1 MSKSERIVSATR
13 VISASAARI
22 FELIADPSRQPS
34 WDGNNNLAS
43 SAPGQRVHQVGDVFK
58 TTLTNGAVRENH
70 VMEFVECSKI
80 AWCPAE
86 PSKQPPGHL
95 WRWEV
100 SQINPTLTTVTH
112 TYDWTALTDPPASK
126 EPVRQ
131 RRTCCANRWT
141 SSPCWR
147 NRRNRSGTR
156 TPDRFAR
163 SAFLTAHPLERAQ
176 VLHPYARKTFAFQDI
191 ADFIVVERVRP
202 DIRQHLP
209 VAGQAPSGRDHD
221 GQPAAGP

>member
-1 MSKSERIVSATR
+1 MTEVPATRPVVGTSVASHGTWAEVAPTCLDSDMEEERIVSATR

-22 FELIADPSRQPS
+22 FELIADPASQPS

-70 VMEFVECSKI
+70 VVEFVECSKI

-86 PSKQPPGHL
+86 PKKQPPGHL

-112 TYDWTALTDPPASK
+112 TYDWTALNDP
-126 EPVRQ
+126 
-131 RRTCCANRWT
+131 NRIEKA
-141 SSPCWR
+141 
-147 NRRNRSGTR
+147 RST
-156 TPDRFAR
+156 TPDMLRESMDKLAM
-163 SAFLTAHPLERAQ
+163 LAQ
-176 VLHPYARKTFAFQDI
+176 DLAK
-191 ADFIVVERVRP
+191 
-202 DIRQHLP
+202 
-209 VAGQAPSGRDHD
+209 
-221 GQPAAGP
+221 